1 VQAAAQPNPYLIV
14 YHFGTFFN
22 CYHDCRLNLPMW
34 RALADSFVFA
44 VDDRTNDG
52 TIGAIHA
59 SLQDTIPRLII
70 MHK

>member
-1 VQAAAQPNPYLIV
+1 
-14 YHFGTFFN
+14 
-22 CYHDCRLNLPMW
+22 MW

-44 VDDRTNDG
+44 VDDRTYDD

-59 SLQDTIPRLII
+59 SLPDSIPRLII